1 MTSRWLLLVALL
13 ALPALAQADLP
24 DAGLPDASVRPVPG
38 AGHFLLLTHGEEIL
52 QSLVGA

>member
-1 MTSRWLLLVALL
+1 MGAAVGVRALRDHSARRGPLRL
-13 ALPALAQADLP
+13 AD
-24 DAGLPDASVRPVPG
+24 GLPDASVRAVPG